1 MIPTNLFVPR
11 WQHSNFNNGIQ
22 IDSRMG
28 CYCHM
33 LTQWKKMFLDSYSS
47 EDVQLQWM
55 DNSPVEMNKDELSLP
70 QFELEDTVPR
80 PCKDTF
86 KTGTT

>member
-1 MIPTNLFVPR
+1 MFV
-11 WQHSNFNNGIQ
+11 
-22 IDSRMG
+22 
-28 CYCHM
+28 
-33 LTQWKKMFLDSYSS
+33 DSYSS